1 MVVRVQERALS
12 VITSNG
18 VVTARGENTLSQR
31 VRQLQAEAKGL
42 AQEHVLALRAA
53 LETVEALSA
62 DIAHGGEAY
71 PVGVRDIARRL
82 AEDIGAKAQTL
93 ELLSGRR

>member
-1 MVVRVQERALS
+1 MVVQVQHRALS
-12 VITSNG
+12 VVPTQ
-18 VVTARGENTLSQR
+18 TAVRSQDTISQR
-31 VRQLQAEAKGL
+31 VRQLQAEARGL

-62 DIAHGGEAY
+62 DIAQGGEAY

-82 AEDIGAKAQTL
+82 ADDIGAKAQTL
-93 ELLSGRR
+93 ELLAGRK

>member
-12 VITSNG
+12 VVAMSTTPNFEAQDSI
-18 VVTARGENTLSQR
+18 SQR
-31 VRQLQAEAKGL
+31 VRKLQAEARGL
-42 AQEHVLALRAA
+42 AREHVTALRAA
-53 LETVEALSA
+53 LATVEALSS
-62 DIAHGGEAY
+62 DIAQGGEAY

-93 ELLSGRR
+93 QLLSGR

>member
-1 MVVRVQERALS
+1 MTVRVQERALS
-12 VITSNG
+12 VVTTNG
-18 VVTARGENTLSQR
+18 VASGRAEDTISQR
-31 VRQLQAEAKGL
+31 VRRLQAEAKGL

-62 DIAHGGEAY
+62 DIAIGGEAY

-82 AEDIGAKAQTL
+82 AEDVGAKAQTL
-93 ELLSGRR
+93 ELLAGRR

>member
-1 MVVRVQERALS
+1 MVMRVQERALS
-12 VITSNG
+12 VVTTNG
-18 VVTARGENTLSQR
+18 VVTPRPDNTISQR

-62 DIAHGGEAY
+62 DIAIGGEAY

-93 ELLSGRR
+93 ELLSARR

>member
-12 VITSNG
+12 VVTTNG
-18 VVTARGENTLSQR
+18 VATVRAEDTISQR
-31 VRQLQAEAKGL
+31 VRRLQAEAKGL
-42 AQEHVLALRAA
+42 AHEHVLALRAA
-53 LETVEALSA
+53 LQMVEALSA
-62 DIAHGGEAY
+62 DIAVGGEAY

-82 AEDIGAKAQTL
+82 AEDVGAKAQTL

>member
-1 MVVRVQERALS
+1 MGMQVQERALS
-12 VITSNG
+12 VVATNG
-18 VVTARGENTLSQR
+18 VVTARTDNTISQR
-31 VRQLQAEAKGL
+31 VRQLQAEARGL
-42 AQEHVLALRAA
+42 AHEHVLALRAA
-53 LETVEALSA
+53 LKTVEALSA

-93 ELLSGRR
+93 EVLSTRR

>member
-1 MVVRVQERALS
+1 MVMRVQERALS
-12 VITSNG
+12 VVTTNG
-18 VVTARGENTLSQR
+18 VVTTRPDNTISQR
-31 VRQLQAEAKGL
+31 VRMLQAEARGL
-42 AQEHVLALRAA
+42 ANEHVLALRAA

-62 DIAHGGEAY
+62 DIAIGGEAY

-93 ELLSGRR
+93 ELLSARR

>member
-1 MVVRVQERALS
+1 MMVVRVQERALS
-12 VITSNG
+12 VVTSNG
-18 VVTARGENTLSQR
+18 VMRAEDTISQR
-31 VRQLQAEAKGL
+31 VRRLQAEAKGL
-42 AQEHVLALRAA
+42 AHEHVLALRAA
-53 LETVEALSA
+53 LQTVEALSA
-62 DIAHGGEAY
+62 DIAIGGEAY